1 MTAIEPESA
10 SASEY
15 AAGAVVE
22 REAAIEAVDVTRS
35 YRMEGVRVDALRGV
49 SLTVEEGDYA
59 AIIGPSGSGKSTLM
73 HLLGCLD
80 RPTSGTLLV
89 GGKNVAE
96 LSDNDLAE
104 LRNRTIGFVFQS
116 FQLLARTTALDNV
129 ALPLMYRGVR
139 RAERRRRAA
148 EALEAVNLGHRMD
161 HRPTQMSGGEQQRVA
176 IARALIGEPAV
187 LLADEPT
194 GNLDTVNG
202 EEVMAILEKLNK
214 ERRVAVVLVTHE
226 AEIAARADRIVRMRD
241 GLIEVPAAEPADPE
255 AVEA

>member
-1 MTAIEPESA
+1 MQ
-10 SASEY
+10 
-15 AAGAVVE
+15 
-22 REAAIEAVDVTRS
+22 IEAVDVTRS
-35 YRMEGVRVDALRGV
+35 YNMDGVSVDALRGV
-49 SLTVEEGDYA
+49 SLTIEEGDYA

-89 GGKNVAE
+89 RGRDVGTLDDSE
-96 LSDNDLAE
+96 LAE
-104 LRNRTIGFVFQS
+104 LRNQTIGFVFQS

-129 ALPLMYRGVR
+129 ALPLVYRGVR

-148 EALEAVNLGHRMD
+148 EALEAVNLGHRTG

-176 IARALIGEPAV
+176 IARALVGEPAL

-202 EEVMAILEKLNK
+202 DEVMGILERLNK
-214 ERRVAVVLVTHE
+214 ERGVAVVLVTHE
-226 AEIAARADRIVRMRD
+226 ADIAARARRIIRVRD
-241 GLIEVPAAEPADPE
+241 GLIEGTEGTADTAGTEGTEGTAEAPE
-255 AVEA
+255 SS